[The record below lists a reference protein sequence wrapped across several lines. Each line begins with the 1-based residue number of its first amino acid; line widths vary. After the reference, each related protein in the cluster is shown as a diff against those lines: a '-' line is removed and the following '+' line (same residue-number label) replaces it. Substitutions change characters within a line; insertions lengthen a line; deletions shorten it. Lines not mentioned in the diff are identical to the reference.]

1 MYYTRGLFWIMVA
14 LYQHVMELFHEK
26 FINWYQKAVMIPSLL
41 LPLIVATAQWVCFTS
56 FVCQYESKSSAEDSN
71 YSPWNQIAQ
80 KIGDW
85 LRLPVYS
92 MVVGLDFDT
101 NQLGISIPQGWITPI
116 TYLQEGGIKGCTR
129 GSPFVVICDYLH
141 TKAAAK
147 TGTLIPR
154 IFWTQAVSNS
164 SLNQNQVRPEE
175 TLPRHPI
182 LLLSG

>member
-1 MYYTRGLFWIMVA
+1 MKNSSIGTKKLW
-14 LYQHVMELFHEK
+14 
-26 FINWYQKAVMIPSLL
+26 WSLLCFCLWL
-41 LPLIVATAQWVCFTS
+41 LPLHSGCALPLLSVGM
-56 FVCQYESKSSAEDSN
+56 
-71 YSPWNQIAQ
+71 NQSHQLKTQIIPPGI
-80 KIGDW
+80 KLLKKLVTDW

-147 TGTLIPR
+147 TGTPIPR

-164 SLNQNQVRPEE
+164 TKNQNQVRPEE
-175 TLPRHPI
+175 TLPRHLI
-182 LLLSG
+182 LLFQASA